1 MAEQQ
6 LSAPPRA
13 LSLVHRSAG
22 GLTHVSEHQP
32 ARYTIVGNHLTQ
44 HRELSLTAIG
54 LGAHIQSLP
63 DGAQVDIRTLAGRF
77 PEGRDRIAAAL
88 RELELYGYVERVRER
103 TPEGRIVT
111 RTFSYNDPETTRARR
126 RAGETTRRREA
137 AGPPTPPR
145 GADPGPPPR
154 TPTCRTSRS
163 RTSLS
168 QAPPPRTSPGQV
180 PRPRTGADQTP
191 PLRTCPGRPPRAS
204 TRQAPLP
211 RTGPGPTP
219 RTSPVRTP
227 LPPTG
232 LGPVSPTPPLQP
244 PPRVPVAP
252 PLPPRPRPRTTEA
265 DVAPTGALPARTP
278 AHAAASLLAEL
289 RRDDDRL
296 LLPER
301 DVCRLAPAVVTW
313 LERGAAPE
321 SVRRTLSAGLPA
333 ELRHPAALL
342 AHRLTALLPPPL
354 PAADT
359 GPPPPPV
366 VPLQNCDGCD
376 RAFRSPKPGLC
387 RDCREA
393 EQAVPPTAA

>member
-6 LSAPPRA
+6 PSAPPRA
-13 LSLVHRSAG
+13 LSLVRRSAG

-32 ARYTIVGNHLTQ
+32 TRYTIIGNHLTQ

-88 RELELYGYVERVRER
+88 RELELCGYLERVRER

-111 RTFSYNDPETTRARR
+111 RTFSYNDPGATRARR
-126 RAGETTRRREA
+126 RAGEPRLREA
-137 AGPPTPPR
+137 AGPPAPPPV
-145 GADPGPPPR
+145 ADPG
-154 TPTCRTSRS
+154 
-163 RTSLS
+163 
-168 QAPPPRTSPGQV
+168 QAPPSRADSGRTPRTSPGQAS
-180 PRPRTGADQTP
+180 PSRTGSAPVPPAPPPPRVPVTP
-191 PLRTCPGRPPRAS
+191 PVP
-204 TRQAPLP
+204 
-211 RTGPGPTP
+211 
-219 RTSPVRTP
+219 
-227 LPPTG
+227 
-232 LGPVSPTPPLQP
+232 P

-252 PLPPRPRPRTTEA
+252 PVPPRPRTTQVDA
-265 DVAPTGALPARTP
+265 VPTGTTPAR
-278 AHAAASLLAEL
+278 AATSLLAEL

-301 DVCRLAPAVVTW
+301 DVRRLAPAVTTW

-321 SVRRTLSAGLPA
+321 AVRRALSAGLPPD
-333 ELRHPAALL
+333 LRHPAALL

-354 PAADT
+354 PAAQLA
-359 GPPPPPV
+359 PRPAV

-376 RAFRSPKPGLC
+376 RAFRAPKPGRC
-387 RDCREA
+387 RDCREPGGA
-393 EQAVPPTAA
+393 LAPTAA